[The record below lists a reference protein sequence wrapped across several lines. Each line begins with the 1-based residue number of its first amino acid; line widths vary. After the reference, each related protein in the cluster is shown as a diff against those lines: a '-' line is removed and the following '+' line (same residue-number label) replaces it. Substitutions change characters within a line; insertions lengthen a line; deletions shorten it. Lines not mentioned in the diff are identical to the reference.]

1 MKLFAWVIALEL
13 LGIALVL
20 VLLGNGKMQR
30 ELSEEI
36 PHLMGTMEPSMP
48 GAVRKRLRSQPRL
61 LIFRGCEK
69 QRSNPSRPAAPRFR
83 PAPTGICIMRMG

>member
-36 PHLMGTMEPSMP
+36 PHLMGTMEP
-48 GAVRKRLRSQPRL
+48 
-61 LIFRGCEK
+61 
-69 QRSNPSRPAAPRFR
+69 
-83 PAPTGICIMRMG
+83 

>member
-20 VLLGNGKMQR
+20 ILLGHGKIQR

-36 PHLMGTMEPSMP
+36 PRLMGTMEP
-48 GAVRKRLRSQPRL
+48 
-61 LIFRGCEK
+61 
-69 QRSNPSRPAAPRFR
+69 
-83 PAPTGICIMRMG
+83 